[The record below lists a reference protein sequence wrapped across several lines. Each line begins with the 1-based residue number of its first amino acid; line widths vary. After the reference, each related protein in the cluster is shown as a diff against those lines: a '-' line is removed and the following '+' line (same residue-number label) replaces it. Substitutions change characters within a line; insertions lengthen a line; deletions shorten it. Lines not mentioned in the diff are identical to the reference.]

1 MTRGLFPSPWNHFCP
16 LKVNSFFPEKI
27 LGLVCIVPCNSNRKP
42 WPRFQNQFPQL
53 FIISTRARGTRNPP
67 TSVPFFSLKNNSM
80 VGELRSCKQHA
91 WHSQKYQPTKP
102 TQNPSSFLLWAVELK
117 GFGGALFS
125 VPRRL
130 ESLLFREEEI
140 R

>member
-1 MTRGLFPSPWNHFCP
+1 MTRGLFPSHWNHFCP

-53 FIISTRARGTRNPP
+53 FITSTRARGTRNPP
-67 TSVPFFSLKNNSM
+67 TSVPFFSLKSNST

-91 WHSQKYQPTKP
+91 WHSQKYHPTKP
-102 TQNPSSFLLWAVELK
+102 TQNPSSFLLWAVEPK

-130 ESLLFREEEI
+130 ESLLFRAEEI